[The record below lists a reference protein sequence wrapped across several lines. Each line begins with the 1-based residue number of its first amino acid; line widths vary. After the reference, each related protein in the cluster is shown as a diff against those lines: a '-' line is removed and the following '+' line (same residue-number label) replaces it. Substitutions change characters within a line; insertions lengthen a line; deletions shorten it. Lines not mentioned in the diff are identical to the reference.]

1 MAQESRL
8 VVVIDSQNAE
18 RNARNLGNEL
28 VSIERKGEFAS
39 KSMDSLSVAT
49 RALAGHMAGLVTV
62 GAAIS
67 KMDTYTG
74 LQNRLKLVTN
84 NQAELNKATEDTFQ
98 IAQKTYSAWD
108 SVLQVYQRF
117 SDNAKTL
124 NLTMDDTARLTET
137 VSKAVAIS
145 GASAEA
151 ADAALVQFGQALA
164 SGTLRGEELNS
175 VMEQT
180 PALAKAIAKGMGIT
194 VGELRSVA
202 AEGKIT
208 SQEIVKALRNVQ
220 DEVDAL
226 FAKTD
231 ITIGQSLTLL
241 NNEITKFVG
250 EAGKGSGA
258 AQALSGSIQLLANN
272 LNLIADSA
280 FAIGIGLMTKAVLT
294 KTVAVQASIAA
305 STKQVFATIAE
316 RNANIAAA
324 KAEVE
329 SALAEAQST
338 QVTLTNIKA
347 THAQIMAEIELEK
360 VRLKAQ
366 ITEQG
371 RTATITRMAQLGRL
385 QAQVALEVAAAE
397 TAQSASSARLS
408 AALTAQ
414 SVATSR
420 LALAKSALMAIFSPM
435 GLAIAATAASFYLL
449 SSSSDEV
456 KESLA
461 TQSDSVSDL
470 TDKYIKLNT
479 VQALTEGVRL
489 RKEIEQQNDAI
500 DDASG
505 AIKRF
510 AYIQKELF
518 KLSGSD
524 YEDYQNAIKS
534 IATGASDAGDLLKKM
549 ISSGRFSQ
557 TQIDKLI
564 EFSSAVAES
573 KNKIEQGNTALKLL
587 NATSGQHVEV
597 TAESIKQLTIQTNL
611 TKVATQNFTDMKTQ
625 MLDSLRAQVEFIRL
639 NGGSE
644 EQVKSLNKVIQAY
657 SLNQISATDAVSKFN
672 STAKVPVDNIK
683 KLQEYAIKT
692 DQSKIALNQANAE
705 LKKQNDLRN
714 EYLKQH
720 QTVLGAQQGE
730 TNELNNQVAAQEKLN
745 KLRDNANKDNLKN
758 DFLIKNTKA
767 FGGGEKGL
775 DKARAASEFYTDN
788 KIPMTRSLTGQEYAI
803 FEAWYK
809 KQKEVKDLQESISES
824 TRKQTKEVEKQ
835 TKEAAKQAVLLAGN
849 DEKSRNMLRVYL
861 AFRNAGLGDKQARV
875 MTAQVGRET
884 DFRNEAMF
892 GSHKDANN
900 GYTNT
905 GFLSWQKSRST
916 KLMQSLQGQGV
927 LDKNGKIQQTQDA
940 LDAMAKH
947 AVQEAMTDKSYSKSK
962 AALLNDDLDYRSLER
977 IVAKNLVGW
986 DYDGKKLGKAKASQ
1000 HLAKQDS
1007 YYNQLSKILGD
1018 NPEAVSKAIGDLSKL
1033 EDEAYKA
1040 RAKTLE
1046 EVKQLQATYDSE
1058 TVARSKKREE
1068 EINKATILGQSN
1080 LIPKINERYD
1090 AEDKLAQKQFDF
1102 EVNGYKW
1109 TEEQKLDY
1117 TYETNSLRLVAE
1129 GKLSEDQ
1136 RKVALDGL
1144 KLQKQQELGLLKLAQ
1159 EQRLFQAR
1167 LSLLS
1172 ETQAMQERYRL
1183 EREEI
1188 HKNTKLSIEERQK
1201 LIALSK
1207 ANQDK
1212 ETRDKVNNAVQNWG
1226 GIQADMNGTGEFFRQ
1241 DQERFSRL
1249 NAANDLAD
1257 SQFAAT
1263 DLNEQNSLDG
1273 LNAQFEAGLIK
1284 QQDYENQKTAIIQ
1297 AAQDQRN
1304 QIAAE
1309 HAKNVQDIEDKYQQD
1324 RLNTQIAFGGQM
1336 MGSLTSMF
1344 GSMFGEQSKA
1354 YKIMFAA
1361 DKAYAIAAAGI
1372 AIQQNIAAASK
1383 AGFPLNIPLI
1393 AGAVAQGAS
1402 IIANIRAIKDQGFA
1416 DGGYT
1421 GSGRKYEPAG
1431 IVHKGEVVWSQEDIK
1446 RWGGVGLVE
1455 NMRKSA
1461 NPEAFINNHAI
1472 NNTSAENVFNRSF
1485 LSSKAF
1491 NDNQNIS
1498 NIFNRPTRENQII
1511 VNAFKPSKDAASRS
1525 EDVQSITNQ
1534 YAGNNTSFSE
1544 VLDKSIQS
1552 SKSFN
1557 ASKSIISSLSNSKV
1571 LNSNVSN
1578 STVQNAE
1585 KELLKEVSIFKD
1597 NGFADGGYTGKGKKY
1612 EIAGAVHKG
1621 EIVWSQDDIKKW
1633 GGVDKV
1639 EQMRR
1644 ATSPESFVSNYA
1656 QNHTTFESI
1665 LNRANQS
1672 SRIFNQSK
1680 EISNIF
1686 NKSVQDDQIIYKGNG
1701 NVPTSATSDL
1711 YHDGKVYFSSNG
1723 LVQDRSN
1730 LDDVQDFTLG
1740 RTSRPQAEIMP
1751 SIEPSTPTINFKI
1764 EVINQVSGATVE
1776 AEQLDEQT
1784 VRIIVTDE
1792 LDKQL
1797 PRKVPKLVS
1806 DQIAN
1811 PNSTI
1816 SRSLTENTT
1825 ARRNRT

>member
-1 MAQESRL
+1 
-8 VVVIDSQNAE
+8 
-18 RNARNLGNEL
+18 
-28 VSIERKGEFAS
+28 
-39 KSMDSLSVAT
+39 MDSLSVAT
-49 RALAGHMAGLVTV
+49 RALAGHMAGLLTV
-62 GAAIS
+62 SSAIS

-74 LQNRLKLVTN
+74 LQNRLKLVTK
-84 NQAELNKATEDTFQ
+84 NQVELNKATEDTFR

-180 PALAKAIAKGMGIT
+180 PALAKAIAQGMGIT

-208 SQEIVKALRNVQ
+208 SQEIVKALKNVQ

-587 NATSGQHVEV
+587 NATSRQHVEV

-672 STAKVPVDNIK
+672 STAKIPAENIK
-683 KLQEYAIKT
+683 GLQDYATKT

-720 QTVLGAQQGE
+720 QTVLAAQQGE

-745 KLRDNANKDNLKN
+745 KLRDNANKDILKN

-788 KIPMTRSLTGQEYAI
+788 KIPMTRSLTSQEAAI

-809 KQKEVKDLQESISES
+809 KQKEAKDLQESITES
-824 TRKQTKEVEKQ
+824 SRKQTKESEKKLKITQ
-835 TKEAAKQAVLLAGN
+835 AELEVAKRSAALIESSGLGKYAESKGIPSSVIAGLLAQESKGIREAKSHTGAIGYFQTTSGYRKQN
-849 DEKSRNMLRVYL
+849 NMSVADSYDLEKSGKIVIDNIAKVYEKTGDL
-861 AFRNAGLGDKQARV
+861 AQAILSHNAGEGGARQFTKTGKV
-875 MTAQVGRET
+875 KGSAE
-884 DFRNEAMF
+884 RNKEV
-892 GSHKDANN
+892 SQ
-900 GYTNT
+900 Y
-905 GFLSWQKSRST
+905 
-916 KLMQSLQGQGV
+916 
-927 LDKNGKIQQTQDA
+927 
-940 LDAMAKH
+940 
-947 AVQEAMTDKSYSKSK
+947 
-962 AALLNDDLDYRSLER
+962 
-977 IVAKNLVGW
+977 VAKVSRYSDIIAGGVGKGGLS
-986 DYDGKKLGKAKASQ
+986 DG
-1000 HLAKQDS
+1000 DS
-1007 YYNQLSKILGD
+1007 D
-1018 NPEAVSKAIGDLSKL
+1018 R
-1033 EDEAYKA
+1033 AYGEQIKA
-1040 RAKTLE
+1040 RLE
-1046 EVKQLQATYDSE
+1046 LVKQGLNLQEQYEEEQAKRTK
-1058 TVARSKKREE
+1058 ARNE
-1068 EINKATILGQSN
+1068 EINLAQQTGQTA
-1080 LIPKINERYD
+1080 LIPKIKERYKAQD
-1090 AEDKLAQKQFDF
+1090 ELAKLQQDF

-1117 TYETNSLRLVAE
+1117 TYKTNSLRLVAE

-1144 KLQKQQELGLLKLAQ
+1144 EQQKQQELELIQSTREKQLLEAKSSYMGETELAIRRYQIELDEIKKVADEKRKAGLLSANNMGQFQTLDSASDKVFQSGFNASQQVFQQNDPRGYAQ
-1159 EQRLFQAR
+1159 WDLQNRYSTDAGGLLNTYIDQTNGINLIADEEQRSSQLLAAREQYLQSRKALDEKYAQDERDLNSSLF
-1167 LSLLS
+1167 
-1172 ETQAMQERYRL
+1172 ETQLGQ
-1183 EREEI
+1183 
-1188 HKNTKLSIEERQK
+1188 
-1201 LIALSK
+1201 
-1207 ANQDK
+1207 
-1212 ETRDKVNNAVQNWG
+1212 
-1226 GIQADMNGTGEFFRQ
+1226 
-1241 DQERFSRL
+1241 
-1249 NAANDLAD
+1249 
-1257 SQFAAT
+1257 
-1263 DLNEQNSLDG
+1263 LD
-1273 LNAQFEAGLIK
+1273 
-1284 QQDYENQKTAIIQ
+1284 
-1297 AAQDQRN
+1297 
-1304 QIAAE
+1304 
-1309 HAKNVQDIEDKYQQD
+1309 
-1324 RLNTQIAFGGQM
+1324 
-1336 MGSLTSMF
+1336 SLTSQLSGYWSNMT
-1344 GSMFGEQSKA
+1344 GIVKNAAGEQSGIYKGMYIAQQAFAIGSATISALQA
-1354 YKIMFAA
+1354 YNQILASPWYLDVISKSTAA
-1361 DKAYAIAAAGI
+1361 NLVLGMGMANVG
-1372 AIQQNIAAASK
+1372 
-1383 AGFPLNIPLI
+1383 LI
-1393 AGAVAQGAS
+1393 AGQT
-1402 IIANIRAIKDQGFA
+1402 IAGFS

-1421 GSGRKYEPAG
+1421 GSGGKYQPAG

-1455 NMRKSA
+1455 KMRKSA
-1461 NPEAFINNHAI
+1461 NPEAFINNHAQ
-1472 NNTSAENVFNRSF
+1472 NNTSIENVFNRSF

-1491 NDNQNIS
+1491 NDNKSISNIS
-1498 NIFNRPTRENQII
+1498 N
-1511 VNAFKPSKDAASRS
+1511 
-1525 EDVQSITNQ
+1525 
-1534 YAGNNTSFSE
+1534 
-1544 VLDKSIQS
+1544 
-1552 SKSFN
+1552 
-1557 ASKSIISSLSNSKV
+1557 LSNSKV

-1665 LNRANQS
+1665 LNRAHQS

-1686 NKSVQDDQIIYKGNG
+1686 NQPIQDGQIIYKGNG

-1751 SIEPSTPTINFKI
+1751 SIEPASPTINFKI

-1784 VRIIVTDE
+1784 VRIIVKDE

-1806 DQIAN
+1806 DQIGN

-1825 ARRNRT
+1825 ARRNR

>member
-8 VVVIDSQNAE
+8 VIVIDSQNAE

-28 VSIERKGEFAS
+28 NSIERKGEFAS

-84 NQAELNKATEDTFQ
+84 NQSELNKATEDTFR

-145 GASAEA
+145 GASAQA

-180 PALAKAIAKGMGIT
+180 PALAKAIAQGMGIT
-194 VGELRSVA
+194 VGELRSIA

-208 SQEIVKALRNVQ
+208 SQEIVKALRNVES
-220 DEVDAL
+220 DVDAL

-258 AQALSGSIQLLANN
+258 AQVLAGSVQTLASN
-272 LNLIADSA
+272 LDLIADGA
-280 FAIGIGLMTKAVLT
+280 LVVGIGYITRAILMKSAAIKEGMASTLASR
-294 KTVAVQASIAA
+294 QASVLNAQAEYAEATAA
-305 STKQVFATIAE
+305 L
-316 RNANIAAA
+316 NAA
-324 KAEVE
+324 KAH
-329 SALAEAQST
+329 LANVRA
-338 QVTLTNIKA
+338 TN
-347 THAQIMAEIELEK
+347 
-360 VRLKAQ
+360 
-366 ITEQG
+366 
-371 RTATITRMAQLGRL
+371 
-385 QAQVALEVAAAE
+385 AE
-397 TAQSASSARLS
+397 TQ
-408 AALTAQ
+408 
-414 SVATSR
+414 
-420 LALAKSALMAIFSPM
+420 AKF
-435 GLAIAATAASFYLL
+435 GATAA
-449 SSSSDEV
+449 
-456 KESLA
+456 A
-461 TQSDSVSDL
+461 TRYAQAQAAV
-470 TDKYIKLNT
+470 TAATNAQTAAQIKLNT
-479 VQALTEGVRL
+479 ATSIAGRLAKGAFGLIGGWAGVATLGVMGLAAAYSYFNNKAEEAKQKLAEQAKVAEKADEELKKLTGNDKAKAVNDLTTAFNAQNKALEKSSRAVGSALIDIENYARGNREVEKISQEARTGTISYTEAIERL
-489 RKEIEQQNDAI
+489 NKIKLPTDLYENLKKQTAQY
-500 DDASG
+500 DDNASK
-505 AIKRF
+505 ASLS
-510 AYIQKELF
+510 AE
-518 KLSGSD
+518 KLKLLRVEVKLGGN
-524 YEDYQNAIKS
+524 EAQNAAIQHQKQ
-534 IATGASDAGDLLKKM
+534 ADAL
-549 ISSGRFSQ
+549 
-557 TQIDKLI
+557 
-564 EFSSAVAES
+564 
-573 KNKIEQGNTALKLL
+573 GNTATEAEK
-587 NATSGQHVEV
+587 ATKALQDYQAKQKDSVIDSIYKSGWLDKGY
-597 TAESIKQLTIQTNL
+597 T
-611 TKVATQNFTDMKTQ
+611 VA
-625 MLDSLRAQVEFIRL
+625 
-639 NGGSE
+639 
-644 EQVKSLNKVIQAY
+644 
-657 SLNQISATDAVSKFN
+657 
-672 STAKVPVDNIK
+672 
-683 KLQEYAIKT
+683 
-692 DQSKIALNQANAE
+692 QANAILE
-705 LKKQNDLRN
+705 LQKAKGMSAILSKDEIDSALRN
-714 EYLKQH
+714 LKIIEE
-720 QTVLGAQQGE
+720 QQE
-730 TNELNNQVAAQEKLN
+730 REDKL
-745 KLRDNANKDNLKN
+745 
-758 DFLIKNTKA
+758 T
-767 FGGGEKGL
+767 
-775 DKARAASEFYTDN
+775 
-788 KIPMTRSLTGQEYAI
+788 
-803 FEAWYK
+803 EAK
-809 KQKEVKDLQESISES
+809 
-824 TRKQTKEVEKQ
+824 RKQ

-849 DEKSRNMLRVYL
+849 NEQARNMLRVYQS
-861 AFRNAGLGDKQARV
+861 FRNAGLGDKQARV

-977 IVAKNLVGW
+977 IVAKNFVGW

-1018 NPEAVSKAIGDLSKL
+1018 NPEAASKAIGDLSKF

-1080 LIPKINERYD
+1080 LIPKIKERFD
-1090 AEDKLAQKQFDF
+1090 AEEKLAQKQFDF
-1102 EVNGYKW
+1102 EVNGYEW

-1129 GKLSEDQ
+1129 GKLTEEQ
-1136 RKVALDGL
+1136 RKIAIDSF
-1144 KLQKQQELGLLKLAQ
+1144 KLQQQQELGLLKLAQ
-1159 EQRLFQAR
+1159 EQRLFQAK
-1167 LSLLS
+1167 LFLLS
-1172 ETQAMQERYRL
+1172 ETEAMQERYRL

-1188 HKNTKLSIEERQK
+1188 AKTVKDEEEKRK
-1201 LIALSK
+1201 RLALSRDQERLEAFDRAAK
-1207 ANQDK
+1207 AGQ
-1212 ETRDKVNNAVQNWG
+1212 AWG
-1226 GIQADMNGTGEFFRQ
+1226 GIQADMNGSGEFYRL
-1241 DQERFSRL
+1241 DQERSSRL
-1249 NAANDLAD
+1249 SAATNLLD
-1257 SQFAAT
+1257 SQQGVVN
-1263 DLNEQNSLDG
+1263 LNEQNSIEA
-1273 LNAQFEAGLIK
+1273 LNAQFEQQLIS

-1309 HAKNVQDIEDKYQQD
+1309 YAKNAQDIEDKYQQD

-1421 GSGRKYEPAG
+1421 GSGGKYEPAG
-1431 IVHKGEVVWSQEDIK
+1431 IVHKGEVVWSQDDIR

-1498 NIFNRPTRENQII
+1498 NIFNQPTRENQII

-1525 EDVQSITNQ
+1525 GDVQSITNQ

-1557 ASKSIISSLSNSKV
+1557 ASKSIVSSLSNSKV

-1585 KELLKEVSIFKD
+1585 KELLKEVSILKD
-1597 NGFADGGYTGKGKKY
+1597 NGFADGGYTGKGNKY

-1686 NKSVQDDQIIYKGNG
+1686 NQPVQDDQIIYKGNG

-1730 LDDVQDFTLG
+1730 LEDVQDFTIG
-1740 RTSRPQAEIMP
+1740 QAARPQAEIMP

-1784 VRIIVTDE
+1784 VRIIVKDE

-1797 PRKVPKLVS
+1797 PRTVPKLVS

-1825 ARRNRT
+1825 ARRNR

>member
-1 MAQESRL
+1 
-8 VVVIDSQNAE
+8 
-18 RNARNLGNEL
+18 
-28 VSIERKGEFAS
+28 
-39 KSMDSLSVAT
+39 
-49 RALAGHMAGLVTV
+49 
-62 GAAIS
+62 
-67 KMDTYTG
+67 
-74 LQNRLKLVTN
+74 
-84 NQAELNKATEDTFQ
+84 
-98 IAQKTYSAWD
+98 
-108 SVLQVYQRF
+108 
-117 SDNAKTL
+117 
-124 NLTMDDTARLTET
+124 
-137 VSKAVAIS
+137 SKAVAIS

-208 SQEIVKALRNVQ
+208 SQEIVKALKNVQ
-220 DEVDAL
+220 DEVDTL

-625 MLDSLRAQVEFIRL
+625 MLDSLRAQLEFIRL

-788 KIPMTRSLTGQEYAI
+788 KIPMTRSLTSQEAAI

-809 KQKEVKDLQESISES
+809 KQKEAKDLQESISES

-835 TKEAAKQAVLLAGN
+835 TKESAKQAVLLAGN
-849 DEKSRNMLRVYL
+849 NERERNMLRVYQS
-861 AFRNAGLGDKQARV
+861 FRNAGLGDKQARV

-977 IVAKNLVGW
+977 IVAKNFVGW

-1018 NPEAVSKAIGDLSKL
+1018 NPEAASKAISDLSKF

-1046 EVKQLQATYDSE
+1046 EIKQLQATYDSE

-1109 TEEQKLDY
+1109 TEKQKLEY
-1117 TYETNSLRLVAE
+1117 TYEINSLRLVAE

-1144 KLQKQQELGLLKLAQ
+1144 ELQKQQELGLLKLAQ

-1188 HKNTKLSIEERQK
+1188 LKNTKLSIKERQK
-1201 LIALSK
+1201 LIAFSK

-1226 GIQADMNGTGEFFRQ
+1226 GIQADMNGTSEFFRQ

-1263 DLNEQNSLDG
+1263 DLNEQNSLNG
-1273 LNAQFEAGLIK
+1273 LDAQMEAGLIK

-1455 NMRKSA
+1455 KMRKSA
-1461 NPEAFINNHAI
+1461 NPEAFLNN
-1472 NNTSAENVFNRSF
+1472 
-1485 LSSKAF
+1485 
-1491 NDNQNIS
+1491 
-1498 NIFNRPTRENQII
+1498 
-1511 VNAFKPSKDAASRS
+1511 
-1525 EDVQSITNQ
+1525 
-1534 YAGNNTSFSE
+1534 
-1544 VLDKSIQS
+1544 
-1552 SKSFN
+1552 N
-1557 ASKSIISSLSNSKV
+1557 AS
-1571 LNSNVSN
+1571 
-1578 STVQNAE
+1578 
-1585 KELLKEVSIFKD
+1585 
-1597 NGFADGGYTGKGKKY
+1597 ADS
-1612 EIAGAVHKG
+1612 V
-1621 EIVWSQDDIKKW
+1621 
-1633 GGVDKV
+1633 
-1639 EQMRR
+1639 MRR
-1644 ATSPESFVSNYA
+1644 AMMSSNAFIESQKQA
-1656 QNHTTFESI
+1656 D
-1665 LNRANQS
+1665 
-1672 SRIFNQSK
+1672 IFNQP
-1680 EISNIF
+1680 
-1686 NKSVQDDQIIYKGNG
+1686 VQDTQIIYKGNRDT
-1701 NVPTSATSDL
+1701 PKLASSANSDL
-1711 YHDGKVYFSSNG
+1711 FHDGKVYFSSNG

-1751 SIEPSTPTINFKI
+1751 SIEPASPTINFKI

-1806 DQIAN
+1806 DQIGN

-1825 ARRNRT
+1825 ARRNR

>member
-8 VVVIDSQNAE
+8 VIVIDSQNAE

-28 VSIERKGEFAS
+28 ISIERKGEFAS

-49 RALAGHMAGLVTV
+49 RALAGHMAGLLTV
-62 GAAIS
+62 GSAIS

-84 NQAELNKATEDTFQ
+84 NQAELNKATEDTFR

-145 GASAEA
+145 GANAEA

-208 SQEIVKALRNVQ
+208 SQEIVKALRNVES
-220 DEVDAL
+220 DVDAL

-258 AQALSGSIQLLANN
+258 AQTLAEGIQILGNN
-272 LNLIADSA
+272 LNLIING
-280 FAIGIGLMTKAVLT
+280 AIIAGVGLITKAIAT
-294 KTVAVQASIAA
+294 KTIAIQASIAA
-305 STKQVFATIAE
+305 SAQQRA
-316 RNANIAAA
+316 AN
-324 KAEVE
+324 
-329 SALAEAQST
+329 LAEAQSQVQLLGVEAMRARQSAALALT
-338 QVTLTNIKA
+338 EINLARAEYNAATSANARAAAVQRLTAAEIAHNIAVKEAAAATSAYSLAQSRLNTVATLGSRALGLVGGPIGAITIGISALAAGYMYFQDKAAKANQRLEEQAKVAERTDEALKKLTGNDKTKAVNDLTNAFNAQNEALKKSSLTIGSALIDIENYARGNREVEKISQDARTGTISYTEAIERLNKIKLPADLYENLKKQAAQYDENSSKASLSAEKLKLFGVEVTLTGNKAQNAAAQHQQQADALGNTASEAEKA
-347 THAQIMAEIELEK
+347 TKALQDYQAKQKDSVIDSIYKSGWLDKGYTVAQANAILELQKAKGMSAILSKDEIDSALRNLKIIEAQQEREDKLTEAKRKQTQEIEKQAKLTKRLVGISGQSGIGTGPHLDVRYGGSMSGQK
-360 VRLKAQ
+360 VSNEHLA
-366 ITEQG
+366 
-371 RTATITRMAQLGRL
+371 RL
-385 QAQVALEVAAAE
+385 QAGGKPLSSYKISSNYGPRKAP
-397 TAQSASSARLS
+397 TKGASSFHKGIDFS
-408 AALTAQ
+408 MPEGTPITTN
-414 SVATSR
+414 VAVKDIKTWYDS
-420 LALAKSALMAIFSPM
+420 KGGGYVSEVIFED
-435 GLAIAATAASFYLL
+435 G
-449 SSSSDEV
+449 
-456 KESLA
+456 
-461 TQSDSVSDL
+461 VS
-470 TDKYIKLNT
+470 
-479 VQALTEGVRL
+479 
-489 RKEIEQQNDAI
+489 
-500 DDASG
+500 
-505 AIKRF
+505 
-510 AYIQKELF
+510 
-518 KLSGSD
+518 
-524 YEDYQNAIKS
+524 
-534 IATGASDAGDLLKKM
+534 
-549 ISSGRFSQ
+549 
-557 TQIDKLI
+557 
-564 EFSSAVAES
+564 
-573 KNKIEQGNTALKLL
+573 LKLL
-587 NATSGQHVEV
+587 HQSPKMQSKVKGGASKGSDRAAGDIQSQLERQQDLQRSLENEVASEVGRINNNRNARLEDVDKANFSPER
-597 TAESIKQLTIQTNL
+597 TAEIKAEINR
-611 TKVATQNFTDMKTQ
+611 
-625 MLDSLRAQVEFIRL
+625 RA
-639 NGGSE
+639 
-644 EQVKSLNKVIQAY
+644 
-657 SLNQISATDAVSKFN
+657 
-672 STAKVPVDNIK
+672 DNDI
-683 KLQEYAIKT
+683 AI
-692 DQSKIALNQANAE
+692 
-705 LKKQNDLRN
+705 
-714 EYLKQH
+714 
-720 QTVLGAQQGE
+720 
-730 TNELNNQVAAQEKLN
+730 
-745 KLRDNANKDNLKN
+745 
-758 DFLIKNTKA
+758 
-767 FGGGEKGL
+767 
-775 DKARAASEFYTDN
+775 
-788 KIPMTRSLTGQEYAI
+788 
-803 FEAWYK
+803 
-809 KQKEVKDLQESISES
+809 
-824 TRKQTKEVEKQ
+824 
-835 TKEAAKQAVLLAGN
+835 AKQA
-849 DEKSRNMLRVYL
+849 LR
-861 AFRNAGLGDKQARV
+861 
-875 MTAQVGRET
+875 T
-884 DFRNEAMF
+884 
-892 GSHKDANN
+892 
-900 GYTNT
+900 
-905 GFLSWQKSRST
+905 
-916 KLMQSLQGQGV
+916 
-927 LDKNGKIQQTQDA
+927 
-940 LDAMAKH
+940 
-947 AVQEAMTDKSYSKSK
+947 
-962 AALLNDDLDYRSLER
+962 
-977 IVAKNLVGW
+977 
-986 DYDGKKLGKAKASQ
+986 
-1000 HLAKQDS
+1000 
-1007 YYNQLSKILGD
+1007 
-1018 NPEAVSKAIGDLSKL
+1018 KL
-1033 EDEAYKA
+1033 EDYKEFQ
-1040 RAKTLE
+1040 KTEKQLLE
-1046 EVKQLQATYDSE
+1046 ESFNRKKFNAAHDIELSKSE
-1058 TVARSKKREE
+1058 
-1068 EINKATILGQSN
+1068 
-1080 LIPKINERYD
+1080 
-1090 AEDKLAQKQFDF
+1090 QKQAV
-1102 EVNGYKW
+1102 ELL
-1109 TEEQKLDY
+1109 EQ
-1117 TYETNSLRLVAE
+1117 
-1129 GKLSEDQ
+1129 
-1136 RKVALDGL
+1136 
-1144 KLQKQQELGLLKLAQ
+1144 QKQQELGLLKLAQ

-1188 HKNTKLSIEERQK
+1188 LKNTKLSIEERQK

-1309 HAKNVQDIEDKYQQD
+1309 YAKNAQDIEDKYQQD

-1416 DGGYT
+1416 EGGYT
-1421 GSGRKYEPAG
+1421 GRGGKYEVAG
-1431 IVHKGEVVWSQEDIK
+1431 AVHKGEIVWSQEDIK

-1455 NMRKSA
+1455 KMRKSA
-1461 NPEAFINNHAI
+1461 NPEAFLNN
-1472 NNTSAENVFNRSF
+1472 
-1485 LSSKAF
+1485 
-1491 NDNQNIS
+1491 
-1498 NIFNRPTRENQII
+1498 
-1511 VNAFKPSKDAASRS
+1511 
-1525 EDVQSITNQ
+1525 
-1534 YAGNNTSFSE
+1534 
-1544 VLDKSIQS
+1544 
-1552 SKSFN
+1552 N
-1557 ASKSIISSLSNSKV
+1557 AS
-1571 LNSNVSN
+1571 
-1578 STVQNAE
+1578 
-1585 KELLKEVSIFKD
+1585 
-1597 NGFADGGYTGKGKKY
+1597 ADS
-1612 EIAGAVHKG
+1612 V
-1621 EIVWSQDDIKKW
+1621 
-1633 GGVDKV
+1633 
-1639 EQMRR
+1639 MRR
-1644 ATSPESFVSNYA
+1644 AMMSSSAFIESQKQA
-1656 QNHTTFESI
+1656 D
-1665 LNRANQS
+1665 
-1672 SRIFNQSK
+1672 IFNQP
-1680 EISNIF
+1680 
-1686 NKSVQDDQIIYKGNG
+1686 VQDTQIIYKGNRDT
-1701 NVPTSATSDL
+1701 PKLASSANSDL
-1711 YHDGKVYFSSNG
+1711 FHDGKVYFSSNG
-1723 LVQDRSN
+1723 LVQNRSN

-1740 RTSRPQAEIMP
+1740 RISRPQAEMMP

>member
-8 VVVIDSQNAE
+8 VIVIDSQNAE

-28 VSIERKGEFAS
+28 DSIERKGEFAS

-49 RALAGHMAGLVTV
+49 RALAGHMAGLLTV
-62 GAAIS
+62 GSAIS

-84 NQAELNKATEDTFQ
+84 NQAELNKATEDTFR

-208 SQEIVKALRNVQ
+208 SQEIVKALRNVES
-220 DEVDAL
+220 DVDAL

-258 AQALSGSIQLLANN
+258 AQVLAGSVQTLASN
-272 LNLIADSA
+272 LDLIADGA
-280 FAIGIGLMTKAVLT
+280 LVVGIGYITRAILIKSAAIKEGMASTLASR
-294 KTVAVQASIAA
+294 QASVLNAQAEYAEATAA
-305 STKQVFATIAE
+305 L
-316 RNANIAAA
+316 NAA
-324 KAEVE
+324 KAH
-329 SALAEAQST
+329 LANVRATNAET
-338 QVTLTNIKA
+338 QAKFGA
-347 THAQIMAEIELEK
+347 TAA
-360 VRLKAQ
+360 
-366 ITEQG
+366 
-371 RTATITRMAQLGRL
+371 ATRYA
-385 QAQVALEVAAAE
+385 QAQAAV
-397 TAQSASSARLS
+397 TAATNAQTAAQTRLS
-408 AALTAQ
+408 AASSLVG
-414 SVATSR
+414 SIGSR
-420 LALAKSALMAIFSPM
+420 ALGLIGGPIGAITLGVSALAATYTYFKGKAEEANRTLAEQAEVANRTAEELKGLKGEAKTKAINDLTTAFKAQNEELKKTEMAVGSALIDIQNYGKGNVELTRISNEARLGTISYKEAMEQ
-435 GLAIAATAASFYLL
+435 LAKQKLPPSLRDAL
-449 SSSSDEV
+449 
-456 KESLA
+456 KE
-461 TQSDSVSDL
+461 QI
-470 TDKYIKLNT
+470 DKYNEAYEKADKTKTAIKLFGIEVT
-479 VQALTEGVRL
+479 LTGN
-489 RKEIEQQNDAI
+489 KAQNAAIEQQKHADA
-500 DDASG
+500 
-505 AIKRF
+505 
-510 AYIQKELF
+510 
-518 KLSGSD
+518 
-524 YEDYQNAIKS
+524 
-534 IATGASDAGDLLKKM
+534 
-549 ISSGRFSQ
+549 
-557 TQIDKLI
+557 
-564 EFSSAVAES
+564 
-573 KNKIEQGNTALKLL
+573 
-587 NATSGQHVEV
+587 
-597 TAESIKQLTIQTNL
+597 
-611 TKVATQNFTDMKTQ
+611 
-625 MLDSLRAQVEFIRL
+625 
-639 NGGSE
+639 
-644 EQVKSLNKVIQAY
+644 
-657 SLNQISATDAVSKFN
+657 
-672 STAKVPVDNIK
+672 
-683 KLQEYAIKT
+683 
-692 DQSKIALNQANAE
+692 
-705 LKKQNDLRN
+705 
-714 EYLKQH
+714 
-720 QTVLGAQQGE
+720 
-730 TNELNNQVAAQEKLN
+730 
-745 KLRDNANKDNLKN
+745 
-758 DFLIKNTKA
+758 IKNTKQA
-767 FGGGEKGL
+767 ADEAQKSLQKLYADKLWDTQFVEIVMKKGFSESQANDLLKLYKDSLAKGL
-775 DKARAASEFYTDN
+775 KAADREAMKALTDTWKAEESIKAITDARTDSIREQNKELKNQQKVLSVNAKVLANASKFGFADLESKYKLPSGTLSAIHMIESKGNAKAYN
-788 KIPMTRSLTGQEYAI
+788 KETGATGGFQFLEGTA
-803 FEAWYK
+803 
-809 KQKEVKDLQESISES
+809 KQYGVKDRTDLAQSAEG
-824 TRKQTKEVEKQ
+824 
-835 TKEAAKQAVLLAGN
+835 AAKYMSYLLKLFKGDLEKAVRAYHAGEGN
-849 DEKSRNMLRVYL
+849 VMKGKGIGKNNNQYWKDYQSYM
-861 AFRNAGLGDKQARV
+861 AGI
-875 MTAQVGRET
+875 
-884 DFRNEAMF
+884 
-892 GSHKDANN
+892 N
-900 GYTNT
+900 GYSAGDISSKDFDKLIQDT
-905 GFLSWQKSRST
+905 T
-916 KLMQSLQGQGV
+916 KMAEEQAKLRLQLENEVANQV
-927 LDKNGKIQQTQDA
+927 TKIR
-940 LDAMAKH
+940 
-947 AVQEAMTDKSYSKSK
+947 
-962 AALLNDDLDYRSLER
+962 ND
-977 IVAKNLVGW
+977 
-986 DYDGKKLGKAKASQ
+986 
-1000 HLAKQDS
+1000 LAK
-1007 YYNQLSKILGD
+1007 
-1018 NPEAVSKAIGDLSKL
+1018 KL
-1033 EDEAYKA
+1033 EDVDKANFNPERKAEIKAELQA
-1040 RAKTLE
+1040 RADNDIAIAE
-1046 EVKQLQATYDSE
+1046 QATKTKLDSFRDY
-1058 TVARSKKREE
+1058 TK
-1068 EINKATILGQSN
+1068 
-1080 LIPKINERYD
+1080 
-1090 AEDKLAQKQFDF
+1090 
-1102 EVNGYKW
+1102 
-1109 TEEQKLDY
+1109 TEEQILKDSYAKRQFEAEHDLDL
-1117 TYETNSLRLVAE
+1117 T
-1129 GKLSEDQ
+1129 KDQ
-1136 RKVALDGL
+1136 RKEAVDLLAQQL
-1144 KLQKQQELGLLKLAQ
+1144 KQELGLMQLAQ

-1188 HKNTKLSIEERQK
+1188 LKNTKLSIEERQK

-1226 GIQADMNGTGEFFRQ
+1226 GIQADMNGAGEFFRQ

-1304 QIAAE
+1304 QIATE
-1309 HAKNVQDIEDKYQQD
+1309 YAKNAQDIEDKYQQD

-1421 GSGRKYEPAG
+1421 GSGGKYEPAG
-1431 IVHKGEVVWSQEDIK
+1431 IVHKGEVVWSQDDIR

-1498 NIFNRPTRENQII
+1498 NIFNQPTRENQII
-1511 VNAFKPSKDAASRS
+1511 VNAFKSSKDAASRS
-1525 EDVQSITNQ
+1525 GDVQSITNQ
-1534 YAGNNTSFSE
+1534 YAGNNTSIENVFNRSF
-1544 VLDKSIQS
+1544 LSSKAFNDNKSIS
-1552 SKSFN
+1552 N
-1557 ASKSIISSLSNSKV
+1557 ISNLSNSKV

-1639 EQMRR
+1639 EKMRR

-1665 LNRANQS
+1665 LNRAHQS

-1686 NKSVQDDQIIYKGNG
+1686 NQSVQDDQIIYKGNG

-1730 LDDVQDFTLG
+1730 LEDVQDFTISQA
-1740 RTSRPQAEIMP
+1740 SRPQAEIMP

-1784 VRIIVTDE
+1784 VRIIVADE

-1806 DQIAN
+1806 DQIGN

>member
-1 MAQESRL
+1 MAQEARL
-8 VVVIDSQNAE
+8 VIVIDSE
-18 RNARNLGNEL
+18 RAKRTAQDLSVEL
-28 VSIERKGEFAS
+28 DSITKKGDFAS
-39 KSMDSLSVAT
+39 KSMDRMSVAT
-49 RALAGHMAGLVTV
+49 RALAGYMAGLLTV
-62 GAAIS
+62 GSAIS

-84 NQAELNKATEDTFQ
+84 NQVELNKATEDTFR

-208 SQEIVKALRNVQ
+208 SQEIVKALKNVQ

-397 TAQSASSARLS
+397 TAQSAASSRLS

-557 TQIDKLI
+557 NQIDKLI

-587 NATSGQHVEV
+587 NATSRQHVEV

-672 STAKVPVDNIK
+672 STAKIPAENIK
-683 KLQEYAIKT
+683 GLQDHATKT

-720 QTVLGAQQGE
+720 QTVLAAQQGE

-745 KLRDNANKDNLKN
+745 KLRDNANKDILKN

-788 KIPMTRSLTGQEYAI
+788 KIPMTRSLTSQEAAI

-809 KQKEVKDLQESISES
+809 KQKEAKDLQESITES
-824 TRKQTKEVEKQ
+824 SRKQTKESEKKLKITQ
-835 TKEAAKQAVLLAGN
+835 AELEVAKRSAALIESSGLGKYAESKGIPSSVIAGLLAQESQGIREAKSHTGAIGYFQTTSGYRKQN
-849 DEKSRNMLRVYL
+849 NMSVADSYDLEKSGKIVIDNIAKVYEKTGDL
-861 AFRNAGLGDKQARV
+861 AQAILSHNAGEGGARQFTKTGKV
-875 MTAQVGRET
+875 KGSAE
-884 DFRNEAMF
+884 RNKEV
-892 GSHKDANN
+892 SQ
-900 GYTNT
+900 Y
-905 GFLSWQKSRST
+905 
-916 KLMQSLQGQGV
+916 
-927 LDKNGKIQQTQDA
+927 
-940 LDAMAKH
+940 
-947 AVQEAMTDKSYSKSK
+947 
-962 AALLNDDLDYRSLER
+962 
-977 IVAKNLVGW
+977 VAKVSRYSDIIAGGVGKGGLS
-986 DYDGKKLGKAKASQ
+986 DGDSDRAYGKQ
-1000 HLAKQDS
+1000 
-1007 YYNQLSKILGD
+1007 I
-1018 NPEAVSKAIGDLSKL
+1018 
-1033 EDEAYKA
+1033 KA
-1040 RAKTLE
+1040 RLE
-1046 EVKQLQATYDSE
+1046 LVKQGLNLQEQYEEEQAKRTK
-1058 TVARSKKREE
+1058 ARNE
-1068 EINKATILGQSN
+1068 EINLAQQTGQTA
-1080 LIPKINERYD
+1080 LIPKIKERYKAQD
-1090 AEDKLAQKQFDF
+1090 ELAKLQQDF

-1109 TEEQKLDY
+1109 TEKQKLEY

-1136 RKVALDGL
+1136 RKVALGGL
-1144 KLQKQQELGLLKLAQ
+1144 ELQKQQELGLLKLAQ
-1159 EQRLFQAR
+1159 EQRLFQAEQFMLGEMER
-1167 LSLLS
+1167 IKKRYALEYDEISKITDLEERRRKMSAFQADFIRNGVGNPTIDQYDTSSQFLKSTNYTKPKQTNMQVLDEDYAQTYQKLKDNLAAVLES
-1172 ETQAMQERYRL
+1172 EKASYQERL
-1183 EREEI
+1183 EA
-1188 HKNTKLSIEERQK
+1188 ERVFKEARQQMDNEYH
-1201 LIALSK
+1201 LK
-1207 ANQDK
+1207 AIDARKADHDSQLQLYSQMISSASS
-1212 ETRDKVNNAVQNWG
+1212 TWG
-1226 GIQADMNGTGEFFRQ
+1226 GLTQIVKDARGEN
-1241 DQERFSRL
+1241 SRSFKAMFIAQQSFAIASAIISAHL
-1249 NAANDLAD
+1249 
-1257 SQFAAT
+1257 AAT
-1263 DLNEQNSLDG
+1263 QVAADATIPFFGAKIAASTAMLAMGYAN
-1273 LNAQFEAGLIK
+1273 AGLI
-1284 QQDYENQKTAIIQ
+1284 A
-1297 AAQDQRN
+1297 
-1304 QIAAE
+1304 
-1309 HAKNVQDIEDKYQQD
+1309 
-1324 RLNTQIAFGGQM
+1324 GQ
-1336 MGSLTSMF
+1336 T
-1344 GSMFGEQSKA
+1344 
-1354 YKIMFAA
+1354 I
-1361 DKAYAIAAAGI
+1361 
-1372 AIQQNIAAASK
+1372 
-1383 AGFPLNIPLI
+1383 AGF
-1393 AGAVAQGAS
+1393 S
-1402 IIANIRAIKDQGFA
+1402 
-1416 DGGYT
+1416 DGGFT
-1421 GSGRKYEPAG
+1421 GSGGKYQPAG
-1431 IVHKGEVVWSQEDIK
+1431 IVHKGEIVWSQEDIK

-1455 NMRKSA
+1455 KMRKSA
-1461 NPEAFINNHAI
+1461 NPEAFLNN
-1472 NNTSAENVFNRSF
+1472 
-1485 LSSKAF
+1485 
-1491 NDNQNIS
+1491 
-1498 NIFNRPTRENQII
+1498 
-1511 VNAFKPSKDAASRS
+1511 
-1525 EDVQSITNQ
+1525 
-1534 YAGNNTSFSE
+1534 
-1544 VLDKSIQS
+1544 
-1552 SKSFN
+1552 N
-1557 ASKSIISSLSNSKV
+1557 AS
-1571 LNSNVSN
+1571 
-1578 STVQNAE
+1578 
-1585 KELLKEVSIFKD
+1585 
-1597 NGFADGGYTGKGKKY
+1597 ADS
-1612 EIAGAVHKG
+1612 V
-1621 EIVWSQDDIKKW
+1621 
-1633 GGVDKV
+1633 
-1639 EQMRR
+1639 MRR
-1644 ATSPESFVSNYA
+1644 AMMSSSAFIESQKQA
-1656 QNHTTFESI
+1656 D
-1665 LNRANQS
+1665 
-1672 SRIFNQSK
+1672 IFNQP
-1680 EISNIF
+1680 
-1686 NKSVQDDQIIYKGNG
+1686 VQDTQIIYKGNG
-1701 NVPTSATSDL
+1701 SVPTAASSASSDL
-1711 YHDGKVYFSSNG
+1711 FHDGKVYFSSNG

-1740 RTSRPQAEIMP
+1740 RTSRPKAEIMP
-1751 SIEPSTPTINFKI
+1751 SIERASPTVNFKI

-1784 VRIIVTDE
+1784 VRIIV
-1792 LDKQL
+1792 
-1797 PRKVPKLVS
+1797 
-1806 DQIAN
+1806 
-1811 PNSTI
+1811 
-1816 SRSLTENTT
+1816 
-1825 ARRNRT
+1825 